1 VSYGHRLM
9 CDVETQ
15 FSVWYKIVSGGTTA
29 LCEIGP
35 FFLSGSARPA
45 KKGDLISSQVSIAT
59 QSTVVGA
66 HRRSTCSGAR
76 RSAAPSRDPRQPST
90 SMFLHLACLE
100 LRIRGSEHSR
110 LIKPIA
116 HPWIRTFTLD

>member
-15 FSVWYKIVSGGTTA
+15 FIVWYKIVSGGTTA

-45 KKGDLISSQVSIAT
+45 KKGDLISFQVSIAT

-66 HRRSTCSGAR
+66 HRRSTY
-76 RSAAPSRDPRQPST
+76 SAFSRAVQGSASAVNFNVSAP
-90 SMFLHLACLE
+90 CLF
-100 LRIRGSEHSR
+100 G
-110 LIKPIA
+110 IA
-116 HPWIRTFTLD
+116 HPWIRAFTLD